1 MPHFPK
7 ADEPGA
13 AKVGCGSGF
22 TAMRRTYRND
32 SRWNRSH
39 TDDAFFGSRIVIT
52 DYGACTLIVAA
63 VLEQL
68 VGTPASQN
76 VYDSV

>member
-1 MPHFPK
+1 
-7 ADEPGA
+7 
-13 AKVGCGSGF
+13 
-22 TAMRRTYRND
+22 MRRTYRND